1 MATRKQFT
9 MNEAE
14 RRRRQFSDNFK
25 KSKVQELELGRL
37 TISELKKQYEVSSTT
52 IYRWIANFGTM
63 KNKPERI
70 IVETDSDTK
79 ELLLLKQKIAELERI
94 VGQKQVLIDFYDK
107 LIDIA
112 EDEYK
117 VDIKKNLV
125 PSHSILLEQ

>member
-1 MATRKQFT
+1 MKASD
-9 MNEAE
+9 EELE
-14 RRRRQFSDNFK
+14 RLPTKALIGSSRNQFK

-37 TISELKKQYEVSSTT
+37 TISELKRQYEVSSTT

-79 ELLLLKQKIAELERI
+79 ELLLLKQKIADLERT

-112 EDEYK
+112 EIEYK
-117 VDIKKNLV
+117 VDIKKKFGTK
-125 PSHSILLEQ
+125 P

>member
-70 IVETDSDTK
+70 IVESDSDTK

-117 VDIKKNLV
+117 VDIKKKFGTK
-125 PSHSILLEQ
+125 P

>member
-14 RRRRQFSDNFK
+14 RRRRHFSDNFK

-37 TISELKKQYEVSSTT
+37 TISELKRQYEVSSTT

-70 IVETDSDTK
+70 VVETDSDTK
-79 ELLLLKQKIAELERI
+79 ELLLLKQKIADLERT

-112 EDEYK
+112 EVEYK
-117 VDIKKNLV
+117 VDIKKKFGAK
-125 PSHSILLEQ
+125 P

>member
-37 TISELKKQYEVSSTT
+37 TISDLKKQYEVSSTT

-117 VDIKKNLV
+117 VDIKKKFGTK
-125 PSHSILLEQ
+125 P

>member
-14 RRRRQFSDNFK
+14 RRRRHFSDNFK

-37 TISELKKQYEVSSTT
+37 TISELKRQYEVSSTT

-79 ELLLLKQKIAELERI
+79 ELLLLKQKIADLERT

-112 EDEYK
+112 EVEYK
-117 VDIKKNLV
+117 VDIKKKFGTK
-125 PSHSILLEQ
+125 P

>member
-107 LIDIA
+107 LIAIA

-117 VDIKKNLV
+117 VDIKKKFGTK
-125 PSHSILLEQ
+125 P

>member
-1 MATRKQFT
+1 MATRKQFA

-14 RRRRQFSDNFK
+14 RRRRHFSDNFK

-37 TISELKKQYEVSSTT
+37 TISDLKKQYEVSSTT

-79 ELLLLKQKIAELERI
+79 ELLHLKQKIAELERI

-117 VDIKKNLV
+117 VDIKKKFGTK
-125 PSHSILLEQ
+125 P

>member
-1 MATRKQFT
+1 MATRKQFI

-14 RRRRQFSDNFK
+14 RRRRHFSDDFK
-25 KSKVQELELGRL
+25 KSKVQELELKRT
-37 TISELKKQYEVSSTT
+37 TISDLKRQYEVSSTT

-79 ELLLLKQKIAELERI
+79 ELLLLKKKISDLERI

-117 VDIKKNLV
+117 VDIKKKFGTK
-125 PSHSILLEQ
+125 P

>member
-117 VDIKKNLV
+117 VDIKKKFGTK
-125 PSHSILLEQ
+125 P

>member
-1 MATRKQFT
+1 
-9 MNEAE
+9 
-14 RRRRQFSDNFK
+14 
-25 KSKVQELELGRL
+25 
-37 TISELKKQYEVSSTT
+37 
-52 IYRWIANFGTM
+52 M

-79 ELLLLKQKIAELERI
+79 ELLLLKKKISDLERI

-117 VDIKKNLV
+117 VDIKKKFGTK
-125 PSHSILLEQ
+125 P

>member
-1 MATRKQFT
+1 MATRKQFI

-14 RRRRQFSDNFK
+14 RRRRHFSDNFK

-37 TISELKKQYEVSSTT
+37 TISDLKKQYEVSSTT

-117 VDIKKNLV
+117 VDIKKKFGTK
-125 PSHSILLEQ
+125 P

>member
-1 MATRKQFT
+1 MATRKQFI

-14 RRRRQFSDNFK
+14 RRRRHFSDDFK
-25 KSKVQELELGRL
+25 KSKVQELELKRT
-37 TISELKKQYEVSSTT
+37 TISELKRQYEVSSTT
-52 IYRWIANFGTM
+52 IYRWITNFGTM

-79 ELLLLKQKIAELERI
+79 ELLLLKKKISELERI

-117 VDIKKNLV
+117 VDIKKKFGTK
-125 PSHSILLEQ
+125 P

>member
-1 MATRKQFT
+1 MATRKQFI

-14 RRRRQFSDNFK
+14 RRRRHFSDDFK
-25 KSKVQELELGRL
+25 KSKVQELELKRT
-37 TISELKKQYEVSSTT
+37 TISELKRQYEVSSTT
-52 IYRWIANFGTM
+52 IYRWITNFGTM
-63 KNKPERI
+63 KNKPERV

-79 ELLLLKQKIAELERI
+79 ELLLLKKKISELERI

-117 VDIKKNLV
+117 VDIKKKFGTK
-125 PSHSILLEQ
+125 P

>member
-1 MATRKQFT
+1 MATRKQFI

-14 RRRRQFSDNFK
+14 RRRRHFSDDFK
-25 KSKVQELELGRL
+25 KSKVQELELKRT
-37 TISELKKQYEVSSTT
+37 TISELQRQYEVSSTT

-70 IVETDSDTK
+70 IIETDSDTK
-79 ELLLLKQKIAELERI
+79 ELLVLKKKISELERI

-117 VDIKKNLV
+117 VDIKKKFGTK
-125 PSHSILLEQ
+125 P

>member
-14 RRRRQFSDNFK
+14 RRRRHFSDNFK

-37 TISELKKQYEVSSTT
+37 TISELKRQYEVSSTT

-79 ELLLLKQKIAELERI
+79 ELLLLKQKIADLERT

-112 EDEYK
+112 ENEYK
-117 VDIKKNLV
+117 VDIKKKFGIK
-125 PSHSILLEQ
+125 P

>member
-1 MATRKQFT
+1 MSTRKQFT

-117 VDIKKNLV
+117 VDIKKKFGTK
-125 PSHSILLEQ
+125 P

>member
-14 RRRRQFSDNFK
+14 RRRRHFSDNFK

-37 TISELKKQYEVSSTT
+37 TISELKRQYEVSSTT

-70 IVETDSDTK
+70 VVETDSDTK
-79 ELLLLKQKIAELERI
+79 ELLLLKQKIADLERT

-112 EDEYK
+112 EVEFK
-117 VDIKKNLV
+117 VDIKKKFGAK
-125 PSHSILLEQ
+125 P

>member
-14 RRRRQFSDNFK
+14 RRRRHFSDNFK

-37 TISELKKQYEVSSTT
+37 TISELKRQYEVSSTT

-79 ELLLLKQKIAELERI
+79 ELLLLKQKIADLERT

-112 EDEYK
+112 EIEYK
-117 VDIKKNLV
+117 VDIKKKFGTK
-125 PSHSILLEQ
+125 P

>member
-14 RRRRQFSDNFK
+14 RRRRHFSDNFK

-37 TISELKKQYEVSSTT
+37 TISELKRQYEVSSTT

-63 KNKPERI
+63 KNKLERI

-79 ELLLLKQKIAELERI
+79 ELLLLKQKIADLERT

-112 EDEYK
+112 EIEYK
-117 VDIKKNLV
+117 VDIKKKFGTK
-125 PSHSILLEQ
+125 P

>member
-1 MATRKQFT
+1 MATRKQFI

-14 RRRRQFSDNFK
+14 RRRRHFSDDFK
-25 KSKVQELELGRL
+25 KSKVQELELKRT
-37 TISELKKQYEVSSTT
+37 TISELQRQYEVSSTT
-52 IYRWIANFGTM
+52 VYRWIANFGTM
-63 KNKPERI
+63 KHKPERI

-79 ELLLLKQKIAELERI
+79 ELLVLKKKISDLERI

-117 VDIKKNLV
+117 VDIKKKFGTK
-125 PSHSILLEQ
+125 P

>member
-1 MATRKQFT
+1 MATRKQFI

-14 RRRRQFSDNFK
+14 RRRRHFSDDFK
-25 KSKVQELELGRL
+25 KSKVQELELKRT
-37 TISELKKQYEVSSTT
+37 TISELKRQYEVSSTT
-52 IYRWIANFGTM
+52 IYRWIDNFGTM

-79 ELLLLKQKIAELERI
+79 ELLLLKKKISDLERI

-117 VDIKKNLV
+117 VDIKKKFGTK
-125 PSHSILLEQ
+125 P

>member
-1 MATRKQFT
+1 MATRKQFI

-14 RRRRQFSDNFK
+14 RRRRHFSDDFK
-25 KSKVQELELGRL
+25 KSKVQELELKRT
-37 TISELKKQYEVSSTT
+37 TISELQRQYEVSSTT

-70 IVETDSDTK
+70 IIETDSDTK
-79 ELLLLKQKIAELERI
+79 ELLVLKKKISELERI

-117 VDIKKNLV
+117 VDIKQKFGTK
-125 PSHSILLEQ
+125 P

>member
-14 RRRRQFSDNFK
+14 RRRRHFSDNFK

-37 TISELKKQYEVSSTT
+37 TISELKRQYEVSSTT

-79 ELLLLKQKIAELERI
+79 ELLLLKQKIADLERT

-112 EDEYK
+112 EIEYK
-117 VDIKKNLV
+117 VDIKKKFGTN
-125 PSHSILLEQ
+125 P

>member
-1 MATRKQFT
+1 MATRKQFI

-117 VDIKKNLV
+117 VDIKKKFGTK
-125 PSHSILLEQ
+125 P

>member
-1 MATRKQFT
+1 

-14 RRRRQFSDNFK
+14 RRRRHFSDNFK

-37 TISELKKQYEVSSTT
+37 TISELKRQYEVSSTT

-79 ELLLLKQKIAELERI
+79 ELLLLKQKIADLERT

-112 EDEYK
+112 EIEYK
-117 VDIKKNLV
+117 VDIKKKFGTK
-125 PSHSILLEQ
+125 P

>member
-1 MATRKQFT
+1 MATRKQFI

-14 RRRRQFSDNFK
+14 RRRRHFSHDFK
-25 KSKVQELELGRL
+25 KSKVQELELKRT
-37 TISELKKQYEVSSTT
+37 TISDLKRQYEVSSTT

-79 ELLLLKQKIAELERI
+79 ELLLLKKKISDLERI

-117 VDIKKNLV
+117 VDIKKKFGTK
-125 PSHSILLEQ
+125 Q

>member
-14 RRRRQFSDNFK
+14 RRRRHFSDDFK
-25 KSKVQELELGRL
+25 KSKVQELELGRT
-37 TISELKKQYEVSSTT
+37 TISELKRQYEVSSTT
-52 IYRWIANFGTM
+52 VYRWLANFAAM

-70 IVETDSDTK
+70 IIETDSDTK
-79 ELLLLKQKIAELERI
+79 ELLQLKQKIAELERI

-112 EDEYK
+112 EVEYK
-117 VDIKKNLV
+117 VDIKKKFGTK
-125 PSHSILLEQ
+125 P

>member
-63 KNKPERI
+63 KNKPVRI

-117 VDIKKNLV
+117 VDIKKKFGTK
-125 PSHSILLEQ
+125 P

>member
-14 RRRRQFSDNFK
+14 RRRRHFSDNFK

-37 TISELKKQYEVSSTT
+37 TISDLKKQYEVSSTT

-79 ELLLLKQKIAELERI
+79 ELLHLKQKIAELERI

-117 VDIKKNLV
+117 VDIKKKFGTK
-125 PSHSILLEQ
+125 P